1 MVDWGWCE
9 RERGKGREDGE
20 MEGGK
25 ERKRQGGGNEIQGKG
40 MKPYAEMGHYYRP
53 YRNWR
58 HYEAI
63 LQK

>member
-9 RERGKGREDGE
+9 RERGKGREEGE

-53 YRNWR
+53 YRN
-58 HYEAI
+58 
-63 LQK
+63 